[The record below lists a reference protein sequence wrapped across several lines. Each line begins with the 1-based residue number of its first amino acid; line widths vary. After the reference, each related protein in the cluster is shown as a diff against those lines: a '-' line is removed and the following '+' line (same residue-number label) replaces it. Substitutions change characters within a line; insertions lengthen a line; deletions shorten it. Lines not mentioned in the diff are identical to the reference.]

1 MHHQLA
7 QYDQRIGRAVDLLER
22 QVRNGEPPSAAELAE
37 AAAMSLYHFHRIF
50 RLMTG
55 ETANEATT
63 RVRLAA
69 SLPALRDR
77 GIMAGSG
84 QSGYAT
90 SQAYARALKA
100 ATGESPRD
108 VWRSEERFARATAHL
123 SQRREDAPLQLSIV
137 DLAPLRLLTIR
148 NVGAY
153 ERLNVA
159 YERLFGLVLEQVEPD
174 AIAGIWG
181 LPYDDPRAVPAE
193 ECRFDCGLAVGEQ
206 GHATGELLET
216 RVEGGL
222 YAEASLVGD
231 YDLVHDRL
239 DALYRALIDADVPVR
254 DAPLV
259 IAYLDDPE
267 EVPAERQRAMV
278 YLAVEG

>member
-1 MHHQLA
+1 
-7 QYDQRIGRAVDLLER
+7 
-22 QVRNGEPPSAAELAE
+22 
-37 AAAMSLYHFHRIF
+37 
-50 RLMTG
+50 
-55 ETANEATT
+55 
-63 RVRLAA
+63 
-69 SLPALRDR
+69 
-77 GIMAGSG
+77 MAGSG

-123 SQRREDAPLQLSIV
+123 SQGREDAPLQLSIV

-153 ERLNVA
+153 ERLNLA

-174 AIAGIWG
+174 TIAGIWG
-181 LPYDDPRAVPAE
+181 VPHDDPRAVPAE
-193 ECRFDCGLAVGEQ
+193 ECRFDCGLSVGQ
-206 GHATGELLET
+206 LGRATGELRET

-231 YDLVHDRL
+231 YDLVHERV
-239 DALYRALIDADVPVR
+239 DALYRAVIDADVPVR

-278 YLAVEG
+278 YLGVEG